1 LKDFGTVK
9 SAVRPEPM
17 VVDEFSVWISTDIQ
31 ETAEPGMEEGEVEK
45 GFQFHMIQYS
55 KDEYIR
61 LMAERN
67 ATLEGQ
73 MTDLQMALC
82 DVYEM
87 ME

>member
-1 LKDFGTVK
+1 MKDFGTVK

-31 ETAEPGMEEGEVEK
+31 D
-45 GFQFHMIQYS
+45 S